1 MSGYILCQI
10 KRASL
15 PFYIE
20 NISTNI
26 YSIEELCYYLYHNI
40 YLLDETIIN
49 EHLCDWIKNELGLL
63 KLYQKLYRILE
74 EERGAGD
81 FILAVFREINYLTHE
96 QFKKLNEELVVL
108 EQLPEVA
115 RKKKKGDYLVDNRMY
130 VNAIRIYEDALRS
143 VDTGGLGGQYE
154 GEIFHNMGC
163 AYLHLFQ
170 IEEAKECFEKAYEK
184 LHTKLILKD
193 ADGGS
198 PVAGRMCQ
206 NGCGSGYLQ
215 RDPERDGSQKA
226 GCFPGKTGRH
236 GGSFGKIHKRISQKY
251 RILGLCFENRCYII
265 PCVS

>member
-108 EQLPEVA
+108 EQLGPQEE
-115 RKKKKGDYLVDNRMY
+115 KGRL
-130 VNAIRIYEDALRS
+130 S
-143 VDTGGLGGQYE
+143 GGQPDVCECYP
-154 GEIFHNMGC
+154 HLRGC
-163 AYLHLFQ
+163 P
-170 IEEAKECFEKAYEK
+170 KK
-184 LHTKLILKD
+184 
-193 ADGGS
+193 
-198 PVAGRMCQ
+198 
-206 NGCGSGYLQ
+206 CG
-215 RDPERDGSQKA
+215 
-226 GCFPGKTGRH
+226 
-236 GGSFGKIHKRISQKY
+236 Y
-251 RILGLCFENRCYII
+251 RRSWRT
-265 PCVS
+265 V